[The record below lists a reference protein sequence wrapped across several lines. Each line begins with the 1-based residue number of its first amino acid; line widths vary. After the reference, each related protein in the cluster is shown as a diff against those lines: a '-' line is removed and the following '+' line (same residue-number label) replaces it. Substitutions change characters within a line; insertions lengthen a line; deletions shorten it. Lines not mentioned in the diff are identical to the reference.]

1 VRDRKIG
8 FGFILARRS
17 RLLEAKARAR
27 TLSLDLHAQWA
38 GLESDGQFRFTPPTH
53 ALLAFRQ
60 ALRELEAEGG
70 VAGRSARYR
79 ANHDAL
85 MRGMADLGFEA
96 YLGPENQSPIIT
108 TFRYPEHPQFRF
120 EEFYARLSQLGFII
134 YPGKLTAEPCF
145 RIGTIGHLFPPDIE
159 ALLTAIRRVLEE
171 MRVVPRVRA
180 VH

>member
-1 VRDRKIG
+1 
-8 FGFILARRS
+8 
-17 RLLEAKARAR
+17 
-27 TLSLDLHAQWA
+27 
-38 GLESDGQFRFTPPTH
+38 LESDGQFRFTPPTH

-79 ANHDAL
+79 ANHTAL

-96 YLGPENQSPIIT
+96 YLSPEDQSPIIT
-108 TFRYPEHPQFRF
+108 TFCYPEHPQFRF

-145 RIGTIGHLFPPDIE
+145 RIGTIGHLFPTDIE
-159 ALLTAIRRVLEE
+159 ALLMAIRRVLREIG
-171 MRVVPRVRA
+171 VAPGVRA
-180 VH
+180 FNER